1 MIDDVHEQ
9 TSKKI
14 QRSHKIEPNIH
25 EPRAN
30 RMRLMCQYCF
40 SVPVTSLTIA
50 KGITRPETSKSA
62 SAKEK
67 RNQLVRFCNRRS
79 VAIAR
84 QTNRF
89 PKTPIM
95 EKNDRKR
102 AGQ

>member
-1 MIDDVHEQ
+1 MIEDVHEQ

-25 EPRAN
+25 ETKQTRE
-30 RMRLMCQYCF
+30 RSLGEILFY
-40 SVPVTSLTIA
+40 VPVTSLTTA
-50 KGITRPETSKSA
+50 RGITRPDTSRSA

-79 VAIAR
+79 VAMAR

-95 EKNDRKR
+95 EKNERKS